1 MITRTISVPGFRIGT
16 AQDRVGLT
24 GVTVI
29 LAPEGGAT
37 AGVDVR
43 GCAPGTRETDLLSPE
58 KTVQQIH
65 AVVLSGGSA
74 FGLEA
79 DSGVMNALTEDGVG
93 FPVGPV
99 SVPIVCGAVLFDLLI
114 GDPKAHPDLAM
125 GYEAAKR
132 ADVIFPVGC
141 YGAGTGATV
150 GKLKGAEHAMKSGAG
165 YAEISLESGL
175 CVGAYMAVNACGEV
189 YDKETTLAGIL
200 SDDEKTILS
209 SHDFML
215 KGFERILGGNTSI
228 GCVVTNAKLTK
239 AECKAVSGMAHDGFL
254 DPSAPSTP
262 RWMGIPSS
270 PWHPERSPRL
280 SIRWAI
286 LQKKP
291 SALPS
296 LMRSRARNPWAL
308 ALRMR
313 ISRAGSSSD
322 ACTSSRAVKLTFSLL
337 SHTIDK
343 YLWGCTGFDRRFWD
357 INSESGSHLP
367 VKRWKNL
374 NAKRD
379 FALAA

>member
-79 DSGVMNALTEDGVG
+79 DSGVMNALAEDGVG

-132 ADVIFPVGC
+132 ADVTFPVGC

-175 CVGAYMAVNACGEV
+175 CVGAY
-189 YDKETTLAGIL
+189 K
-200 SDDEKTILS
+200 
-209 SHDFML
+209 
-215 KGFERILGGNTSI
+215 I
-228 GCVVTNAKLTK
+228 GR
-239 AECKAVSGMAHDGFL
+239 AH
-254 DPSAPSTP
+254 
-262 RWMGIPSS
+262 
-270 PWHPERSPRL
+270 
-280 SIRWAI
+280 
-286 LQKKP
+286 
-291 SALPS
+291 
-296 LMRSRARNPWAL
+296 
-308 ALRMR
+308 
-313 ISRAGSSSD
+313 
-322 ACTSSRAVKLTFSLL
+322 V
-337 SHTIDK
+337 
-343 YLWGCTGFDRRFWD
+343 
-357 INSESGSHLP
+357 
-367 VKRWKNL
+367 
-374 NAKRD
+374 
-379 FALAA
+379 

>member
-79 DSGVMNALTEDGVG
+79 DSGVMNALAEDGVG

-132 ADVIFPVGC
+132 ADVTFPVGC

-165 YAEISLESGL
+165 YA
-175 CVGAYMAVNACGEV
+175 
-189 YDKETTLAGIL
+189 ETTLAGIL

-239 AECKAVSGMAHDGFL
+239 AECKAVSGMAHDGFARSIHPVHTTMDGDTVFTMASGEIAAPVDTVGYLAEEAIRLAVL
-254 DPSAPSTP
+254 D
-262 RWMGIPSS
+262 
-270 PWHPERSPRL
+270 
-280 SIRWAI
+280 
-286 LQKKP
+286 
-291 SALPS
+291 
-296 LMRSRARNPWAL
+296 
-308 ALRMR
+308 
-313 ISRAGSSSD
+313 
-322 ACTSSRAVKLTFSLL
+322 AVKSAESMGARPAYADIT
-337 SHTIDK
+337 
-343 YLWGCTGFDRRFWD
+343 RR
-357 INSESGSHLP
+357 
-367 VKRWKNL
+367 K
-374 NAKRD
+374 
-379 FALAA
+379 